1 MRYIPNSVQEREA
14 MLRDMGRESVADL
27 FKGIPAHLQLNQP
40 LNLSP
45 AYSEQQT
52 LQYFNALAERNA
64 TPAKMSSFLGAGAY
78 NHFIPTA
85 IYTLISR
92 SEFLTSYTPYQPEI
106 SQGTLQAIFEYQTM
120 ICDLTGMDVSNAS
133 LYDGSTAVAE
143 AVLMASRVNGRGK
156 IAIAGN
162 LHPEY
167 SEVVDTYI
175 HHAGIE
181 RHLIEFDRATGTIKP
196 ETLANLGNDI
206 SAVVVQSPNFFGGIE
221 QLQKLADATHKAGA
235 LLIVVVAE
243 AMSLAALKAP
253 GQCGADIVCGE
264 AQSFG
269 IPMSFGGAYCGFFA
283 VREKY
288 QRQIPG
294 RLVGEAYDGQGRKG
308 YVLTLATREQHI
320 RREKAT
326 SNICTNQGLYALM
339 ATIYL
344 SLMGREGLKESGEQ
358 NLQKA
363 HYAAKQIAAIDGYK
377 PRFASPFFN
386 EFTVSCPKPAQE
398 VLDKLAAKNIVGGLA
413 LKRFFPEMKN
423 DLLICVTET
432 TSKQEID
439 ALVEALKEI

>member
-1 MRYIPNSVQEREA
+1 MRYIPNSAQQRLA
-14 MLRDMGRESVADL
+14 MLGEMGLESIADL
-27 FKGIPAHLQLNQP
+27 FRGIPAHLQLKQP

-52 LQYFNALAERNA
+52 LDYFNTLASRNA
-64 TPAKMSSFLGAGAY
+64 IHERMSSFLGAGAY
-78 NHFIPTA
+78 DHFIPTA
-85 IYTLISR
+85 IDTLISR

-143 AVLMASRVNGRGK
+143 AVLMAARVNGRGK

-175 HHAGIE
+175 HHAGIQ
-181 RHLIEFDRATGTIKP
+181 RQLIEFDQTTGTIKP
-196 ETLANLGNDI
+196 DSLDNLGNDVA
-206 SAVVVQSPNFFGGIE
+206 AVVVQSPNFFGGIE

-243 AMSLAALKAP
+243 ALSLAALKAP
-253 GQCGADIVCGE
+253 GKCGADIVCGE

-283 VREKY
+283 VREQY

-344 SLMGREGLKESGEQ
+344 SLMGREGLKEVGEQ

-363 HYAAKQIAAIDGYK
+363 HYAAKQIATVDGFK

-386 EFTVSCPKPAQE
+386 EFTLSCPKPAQD
-398 VLDKLAAKNIVGGLA
+398 VLARLVEKKIVGGLA
-413 LKRFFPEMKN
+413 LERFFPDLKN
-423 DLLICVTET
+423 ELLVCVTET